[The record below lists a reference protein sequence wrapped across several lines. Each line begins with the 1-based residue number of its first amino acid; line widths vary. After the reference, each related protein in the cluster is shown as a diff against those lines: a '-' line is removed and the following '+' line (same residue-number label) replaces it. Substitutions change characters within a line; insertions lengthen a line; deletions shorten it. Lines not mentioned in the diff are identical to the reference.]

1 MSRNLIVRYFAGL
14 KEKAGVPSETVETN
28 AVTPSE
34 LYAELKSRYDFPL
47 AEDLLKVSVNREYQ
61 PFSWRL
67 SDGDEVVF
75 IPPVS
80 GG

>member
-1 MSRNLIVRYFAGL
+1 MSRAVTVRYFASL
-14 KEKAGVPSETVETN
+14 KDKAGITQEALSTDAAT
-28 AVTPSE
+28 ASD
-34 LYAELKSRYDFPL
+34 LYAELKSRYSFPL
-47 AEDLLKVSVNREYQ
+47 DEQHLKVSINREYK
-61 PFSWRL
+61 PFASVL